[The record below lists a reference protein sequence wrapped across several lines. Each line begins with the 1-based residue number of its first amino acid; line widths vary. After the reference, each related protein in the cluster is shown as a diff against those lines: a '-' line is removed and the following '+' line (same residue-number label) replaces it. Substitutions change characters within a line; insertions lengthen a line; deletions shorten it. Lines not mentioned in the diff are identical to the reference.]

1 MATLKASSPF
11 CPLQKPLRAGKCQLI
26 KYSLGR
32 TFLFRDLRYS
42 TKITDTNLISFS
54 LFAFY
59 RFQLCIYFFSLSLI
73 SFGQAHK
80 IYPAENHQNLLQMHI
95 FCLHICSALNII
107 ERKKKKR
114 KRKKVQLIKD
124 LCLRIADRVAPLLMI
139 LTTFSGHQ
147 LQPVSFR
154 YCLKI
159 KN

>member
-1 MATLKASSPF
+1 MHL
-11 CPLQKPLRAGKCQLI
+11 
-26 KYSLGR
+26 
-32 TFLFRDLRYS
+32 
-42 TKITDTNLISFS
+42 
-54 LFAFY
+54 
-59 RFQLCIYFFSLSLI
+59 FFSLSLI

-95 FCLHICSALNII
+95 FCLHICSALNI

-114 KRKKVQLIKD
+114 KRKKSAIDKGSLPAH
-124 LCLRIADRVAPLLMI
+124 CRSSAPLLMI

-159 KN
+159 KYILVTDRSGVLPFCPNRTSQSKFCFPNRNRTEPNM

>member
-1 MATLKASSPF
+1 MHL
-11 CPLQKPLRAGKCQLI
+11 
-26 KYSLGR
+26 
-32 TFLFRDLRYS
+32 
-42 TKITDTNLISFS
+42 
-54 LFAFY
+54 
-59 RFQLCIYFFSLSLI
+59 FFSLSLI

-114 KRKKVQLIKD
+114 KKVQLIKD

-159 KN
+159 KYTIIMNLSFFF

>member
-1 MATLKASSPF
+1 M
-11 CPLQKPLRAGKCQLI
+11 I

-32 TFLFRDLRYS
+32 TFFLGTLDMYS
-42 TKITDTNLISFS
+42 TKITDRYKSYFLFSF
-54 LFAFY
+54 
-59 RFQLCIYFFSLSLI
+59 CILYIGFSYASIFFSLSLI

-114 KRKKVQLIKD
+114 KKVQLIKD

-159 KN
+159 

>member
-1 MATLKASSPF
+1 MVAVKVVSVLKTLLERFQVWATLKANSPF
-11 CPLQKPLRAGKCQLI
+11 CPKTSGSWEMSI

-42 TKITDTNLISFS
+42 TKLIDTNLISFS

-114 KRKKVQLIKD
+114 KK
-124 LCLRIADRVAPLLMI
+124 C
-139 LTTFSGHQ
+139 
-147 LQPVSFR
+147 
-154 YCLKI
+154 
-159 KN
+159 NW

>member
-1 MATLKASSPF
+1 MVVVKVVSVLKTLLERFQVWATLKPIVHF
-11 CPLQKPLRAGKCQLI
+11 VQKPLRAAKCQLI

-42 TKITDTNLISFS
+42 TKITDTNLISFFLS
-54 LFAFY
+54 AFY

-114 KRKKVQLIKD
+114 KRKK
-124 LCLRIADRVAPLLMI
+124 C
-139 LTTFSGHQ
+139 
-147 LQPVSFR
+147 
-154 YCLKI
+154 
-159 KN
+159 NW